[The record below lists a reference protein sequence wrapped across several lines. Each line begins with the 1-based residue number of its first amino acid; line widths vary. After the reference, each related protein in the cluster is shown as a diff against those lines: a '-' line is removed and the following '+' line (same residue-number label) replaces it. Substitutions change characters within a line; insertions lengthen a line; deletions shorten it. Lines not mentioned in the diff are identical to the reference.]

1 MMELSSTTKLYS
13 GIVIL
18 TIVTIESGG
27 LFLLSILKGQQ
38 DVTPFQ
44 QAMFRAGHAHAGVL
58 TILCIIAQVLIES
71 VSREPAY
78 VLRSGFVAA
87 ALLMAGGFFAAAGH
101 HQAMAPN
108 KWIGLLYT
116 GAGVLAASLIWLGV
130 LLIRSALK

>member
-1 MMELSSTTKLYS
+1 MELSSTTKLYS

-18 TIVTIESGG
+18 SIVTIESGG

-38 DVTPFQ
+38 DLTPFQ

-58 TILCIIAQVLIES
+58 TMLCILAQLLIGA
-71 VSREPAY
+71 VSQEPAY

-101 HQAMAPN
+101 HHAIAPN

-116 GAGVLAASLIWLGV
+116 GAGVLAVSLVWLGI
-130 LLIRSALK
+130 LLIRSATR